1 MLDLK
6 YNDFILFWLTD
17 KLDYLT
23 NYDDTLRFNVPFGN
37 YQVGEPVDDNFN
49 NLLVKYL
56 KDYNMNIIQQNLVDF
71 EYDAKFDCAFSY
83 DGSYYKVVL
92 FYNVE
97 EGWDLEPYWLDENLE
112 KYQVYPKRK
121 TITVYE

>member
-1 MLDLK
+1 MLDHK
-6 YNDFILFWLTD
+6 YNNFILLWLTD

-23 NYDDTLRFNVPFGN
+23 NYDDILRFNVPFGN
-37 YQVGEPVDDNFN
+37 YQVGEPIDDNFN

-56 KDYNMNIIQQNLVDF
+56 KDYNMNIIKQNLVDF
-71 EYDAKFDCAFSY
+71 EYDAKFDYVFSY

-92 FYNVE
+92 FYNIE

-112 KYQVYPKRK
+112 KYQVYPKK
-121 TITVYE
+121 KMITVYE

>member
-1 MLDLK
+1 MLDSK

-17 KLDYLT
+17 NLDYLT
-23 NYDDTLRFNVPFGN
+23 RDGLLHYKVPFGD
-37 YQVGEPVDDNFN
+37 YKVGQQVDDKFN
-49 NLLVKYL
+49 DLLVKYL
-56 KDYNMNIIQQNLVDF
+56 KDYNMCTIQRNLVDF
-71 EYDAKFDCAFSY
+71 EYDAKFDCVFSY
-83 DGSYYKVVL
+83 DGSYYKVTL

-97 EGWDLEPYWLDENLE
+97 EGWDLEPYWLNENLD